1 MVLMKIPSDE
11 IARSWATIRTR
22 RNHATIR
29 TWCSLFCETGVTSLS
44 SCYCDH
50 SLHGN
55 NTYIIT
61 KWPDDASVPARP
73 THASHVLFFFLTRCH
88 VDVLV
93 PSHFT
98 LHVQKTWG
106 VEVRWFHDRS
116 SQDLPNSSELS
127 VWISF
132 ALCDGSRN
140 FRKLF
145 SVSCE
150 VFEWQDL
157 VPRQRTGDC
166 LEIHLPCWGLCDQ
179 PLSSHQTFLPDVLF
193 PQCVFCK
200 EPLWFWF
207 ACRLRK
213 FGPSGSEYEYCAYL
227 ISLPLFF
234 CRTFRIWVLRNVC
247 GCRRFWIFQ
256 TTVNSSNHSRTRNR
270 FPDAWLLSPFFLF
283 GFFWEVNWIATVS
296 CCPIVTSLVGWTCWH
311 VDVDDELLPERV
323 DKPGTTRSTKL
334 SVLHINVFSSLVTRG
349 FWLLTHSSK
358 SFVLPRLS
366 APLYWM

>member
-1 MVLMKIPSDE
+1 MVLMKIPNDE
-11 IARSWATIRTR
+11 IARSSATIRSR
-22 RNHATIR
+22 RSYATIR

-150 VFEWQDL
+150 VFEWHDL

-166 LEIHLPCWGLCDQ
+166 LEIHLPCWRLCDQ

-213 FGPSGSEYEYCAYL
+213 FGPSGSEYEYCASL
-227 ISLPLFF
+227 ISLPLL
-234 CRTFRIWVLRNVC
+234 WDVPN
-247 GCRRFWIFQ
+247 
-256 TTVNSSNHSRTRNR
+256 
-270 FPDAWLLSPFFLF
+270 LSPEKRVRVQALLNLPDFLWTPLTIPEGPAIGFPMLDCCPSFFVFFF
-283 GFFWEVNWIATVS
+283 GGELNRHSFLLPDRHFALGLDLLTCRCWRRIATR
-296 CCPIVTSLVGWTCWH
+296 TG
-311 VDVDDELLPERV
+311 
-323 DKPGTTRSTKL
+323 G
-334 SVLHINVFSSLVTRG
+334 
-349 FWLLTHSSK
+349 
-358 SFVLPRLS
+358 
-366 APLYWM
+366 

>member
-1 MVLMKIPSDE
+1 M
-11 IARSWATIRTR
+11 
-22 RNHATIR
+22 
-29 TWCSLFCETGVTSLS
+29 FLS
-44 SCYCDH
+44 H
-50 SLHGN
+50 H
-55 NTYIIT
+55 I
-61 KWPDDASVPARP
+61 
-73 THASHVLFFFLTRCH
+73 SHCTC
-88 VDVLV
+88 
-93 PSHFT
+93 
-98 LHVQKTWG
+98 KKN

-166 LEIHLPCWGLCDQ
+166 LEIHLPRWGLCDQ

-213 FGPSGSEYEYCAYL
+213 FGPSGSEYEYCASL

-234 CRTFRIWVLRNVC
+234 VGRSESESWETCAGAGASESSRLS
-247 GCRRFWIFQ
+247 
-256 TTVNSSNHSRTRNR
+256 VNSSNHSRRSRNR
-270 FPDAWLLSPFFLF
+270 FPDAWLLSLFFCVFF
-283 GFFWEVNWIATVS
+283 GGELNRHSFLLPDRHFALGLDLLTCRCWRRIATR
-296 CCPIVTSLVGWTCWH
+296 TG
-311 VDVDDELLPERV
+311 
-323 DKPGTTRSTKL
+323 G
-334 SVLHINVFSSLVTRG
+334 
-349 FWLLTHSSK
+349 
-358 SFVLPRLS
+358 
-366 APLYWM
+366 